1 MARSKKYGGIY
12 FSGFQTYKN
21 PGMDNYGDTINSQ
34 AVKKIERETNSVF
47 ISKEEHNQELARVRK
62 NQAKERD
69 KEFKETMATMN
80 EKIRREFDA

>member
-12 FSGFQTYKN
+12 IGGFETYNN
-21 PGMDNYGDTINSQ
+21 PGIDNYGNKINSRD
-34 AVKKIERETNSVF
+34 VKDIEKKTNSVF
-47 ISKEEHNQELARVRK
+47 ISKEEHRQELVRVRK